1 MSAVDRVAE
10 GLLRLA
16 ARRWPADVR
25 AEQAR
30 EWAAELHEL
39 RTEPGPGAGRRALGQ
54 LRFALSL
61 AAASPVEDEDG
72 VPRGWREGLP
82 GAGRALQPMAVLV
95 VFGILMAGPG
105 GSILRTA
112 GEWILGLCGVEVRRP
127 VGTAVTV
134 ATSLPP
140 LLIGTLLAW
149 WLGRRRPVRWAGLRR
164 LGTAGPAAVA
174 PVALAVS
181 FVVLVVGVQSALA
194 PPGNTLAVS
203 LCVGATAWT
212 LLAAALAVGVVRLAR
227 WRWLAA
233 ALALIGTPLV
243 VELAIAA
250 AVLPGIL
257 TSGAGP
263 SRALGWAPSLVSGQP
278 FTADSGS
285 WQLTPDALALFNA
298 TSMFPAYLLLLTGIA
313 VGYGLG
319 AARPGRRHPEPL
331 PAADHA
337 TLRLLPVAAVAGVVA
352 QLAGV
357 LTWAYTLAV
366 LTPELPLIG
375 QRAPM
380 PGGDGELYMWGA
392 ELRWAGITLGALS
405 LVLAAADR
413 RAAPLAAA
421 MQTVVLLVA
430 DGILARADAAGPDGL
445 RIALTVAAAAA
456 ALSWGIAGR
465 RGGADALAARRRL
478 GWTAVT
484 AACCGP
490 ILFAQGTPAVNH
502 PFLPSG
508 LAGAT
513 ATLAAMFA
521 VVAVQAAA
529 AARPVALTPVRLAVL
544 TVAPAVLLGAGGAL
558 TGAGVSN
565 DVTGGGLLLSAPMMV
580 LAAGILR
587 GRRARSA
594 IWITLVLASPALS
607 ALVGAAALI
616 LSMFVANLLFAVA
629 GSSWAA
635 DGLSLLPGAVVL
647 ALIAGVAAARTLIRP
662 GPDPL
667 TSQHPDTSMHL
678 CQN

>member
-1 MSAVDRVAE
+1 M
-10 GLLRLA
+10 
-16 ARRWPADVR
+16 
-25 AEQAR
+25 
-30 EWAAELHEL
+30 
-39 RTEPGPGAGRRALGQ
+39 
-54 LRFALSL
+54 
-61 AAASPVEDEDG
+61 
-72 VPRGWREGLP
+72 
-82 GAGRALQPMAVLV
+82 
-95 VFGILMAGPG
+95 
-105 GSILRTA
+105 
-112 GEWILGLCGVEVRRP
+112 
-127 VGTAVTV
+127 
-134 ATSLPP
+134 
-140 LLIGTLLAW
+140 
-149 WLGRRRPVRWAGLRR
+149 
-164 LGTAGPAAVA
+164 
-174 PVALAVS
+174 
-181 FVVLVVGVQSALA
+181 LVVGVQSALG
-194 PPGNTLAVS
+194 PPGTALAVS
-203 LCVGATAWT
+203 LCVGAAAWT

-233 ALALIGTPLV
+233 ALVLIGTPLV
-243 VELAIAA
+243 VEFAIAA

-257 TSGAGP
+257 ASGAGP
-263 SRALGWAPSLVSGQP
+263 ARALGWAPSLVSGQP

-285 WQLTPDALALFNA
+285 WLMTPDALALFNA

-319 AARPGRRHPEPL
+319 AARPGHRPVPL
-331 PAADHA
+331 PAPDRTA
-337 TLRLLPVAAVAGVVA
+337 LRLPPAATVAGVVA

-392 ELRWAGITLGALS
+392 ELRWAGITLGALG

-421 MQTVVLLVA
+421 AQTVVLLVA

-445 RIALTVAAAAA
+445 RIALAVAAAAA
-456 ALSWGIAGR
+456 ALSWRIAGR
-465 RGGADALAARRRL
+465 RGGADALVARRRL

-502 PFLPSG
+502 PFLPIG

-513 ATLAAMFA
+513 ATLAAMLA

-544 TVAPAVLLGAGGAL
+544 TAAPAVLLGADGVL

-565 DVTGGGLLLSAPMMV
+565 NVTGGGLLLTAPMMV
-580 LAAGILR
+580 LVAGILR

-594 IWITLVLASPALS
+594 IWLTLVLASPVLS
-607 ALVGAAALI
+607 VLVAAAALV
-616 LSMFVANLLFAVA
+616 LSMFAANLLFAVA

-647 ALIAGVAAARTLIRP
+647 ALITGVAVAHKLIHP
-662 GPDPL
+662 QPDPL